1 MKIAAGLPVLL
12 TGASSGIGH
21 ALALELARRGC
32 RLALVARSGDALA
45 ELAEACRTAGGEGL
59 ALPVDVRDEAGM
71 ADAVATAVER
81 FGGLRLV
88 VANAGLGRYAE
99 VIDQPAE
106 HVETTISINYV
117 GLARTVRLTL
127 PHLLAATPAHVVGIT
142 SSAGLIPHAHGS
154 AYCASKAASNQYLA
168 ALRLEV
174 KDRGVGVTMVCPG
187 VVATPFVDK
196 AGLDTTAHLPRL
208 NRLTVP
214 LLHTDQVVRATIRGI
229 ESDRRVVTLPAML
242 RFYAWTM
249 RIAPGFSDWLMRR
262 TG

>member
-1 MKIAAGLPVLL
+1 MKITPGLPVLL

-32 RLALVARSGDALA
+32 RVGLVARSADAL
-45 ELAEACRTAGGEGL
+45 EQLAAACSSAGGEGL
-59 ALPVDVRDEAGM
+59 ALPADVRDEEAM
-71 ADAVATAVER
+71 AAAVATVVER

-88 VANAGLGRYAE
+88 VANAGLGRYAA

-117 GLARTVRLTL
+117 GMTRTVRLAL
-127 PHLLAATPAHVVGIT
+127 PHLLRQTPAHVVGVT

-154 AYCASKAASNQYLA
+154 AYCASKAAANQYLS

-174 KDRGVGVTMVCPG
+174 KDRGVGVTMICPG

-196 AGLDTTAHLPRL
+196 AGLDTHTHLPRL

-214 LLHTDQVVRATIRGI
+214 LLQTDQVVRATVRGI
-229 ESDRRVVTLPAML
+229 ERDRRVVTLPLML

-249 RIAPGFSDWLMRR
+249 RVTPGFSDWLMRR